1 MNQKM
6 VKIFSIF
13 LVIIMMLSVIAP
25 VFAAG
30 EELLKPNGVTPT
42 VNQDASKSISDFG
55 GQIVG
60 TLQTIG
66 TVIAIVILV
75 VLGIKY
81 MIGSPEEKS
90 EYKKTM
96 IPYLIGAVLIFAA
109 VTIANIVYNF
119 TTSFNQ
125 AG

>member
-13 LVIIMMLSVIAP
+13 LVIVMMLSVIAP
-25 VFAAG
+25 VFAAEG
-30 EELLKPNGVTPT
+30 DILRPNGVTPT
-42 VNQDASKSISDFG
+42 VNQNASQSISNFG

-81 MIGSPEEKS
+81 MMGSPEEKS